1 MLQNQSNQTNYN
13 HYSGFVQL
21 SLPFDLSVK
30 IDSNDPVFSFLEA
43 VEGID
48 FSKFVKITRSNNTH
62 SHDRVMLL
70 KTLLFA
76 FQEGNRSLTKIA
88 QLCKTDIRYMYLT
101 NEECPSAM
109 AFQRMTEQLKESIDD
124 VFFTISKHIA
134 RDLMLCDTDVQYID
148 GTKIEA
154 NAHKNSFVY
163 KKRIMNAETRLFE
176 RITEDIYRLNE
187 TYGYHYP
194 VKGKYEAF
202 DMGVICQYLMEV
214 ITCQNIQ
221 LVYGKGKRKSE
232 FQRFYDLFLGYYIK
246 LNEYEFWL
254 NIMGKRNSCSKIDHD
269 ATFMATKYDY
279 YNQTGVT
286 RPCYNCQI
294 AVCNGII
301 TNSDVFQNPADQHTW
316 IPFMD
321 RYEEAYG
328 ERPKYPVADAGYGS
342 YDNYLY
348 NVEHEIELVQKFSM
362 YGKEEDKQFKK
373 RKFNSL
379 NWKINEEG
387 FKICPDGRVF
397 DQYGY
402 DRIQYTRNDN
412 LSITQIYTEKNH
424 CEGCPLKEECTKG
437 KYRTYGKNVILNE
450 LQEKVKENLSTS
462 EGQEM
467 KKERSI
473 QVEGAFGVIKQD
485 MGFTRFTRTGMKSV
499 KMEFLLVCI
508 GYNLRKYHLYRIKT
522 DKKEA

>member
-1 MLQNQSNQTNYN
+1 
-13 HYSGFVQL
+13 
-21 SLPFDLSVK
+21 
-30 IDSNDPVFSFLEA
+30 
-43 VEGID
+43 
-48 FSKFVKITRSNNTH
+48 
-62 SHDRVMLL
+62 
-70 KTLLFA
+70 
-76 FQEGNRSLTKIA
+76 
-88 QLCKTDIRYMYLT
+88 
-101 NEECPSAM
+101 
-109 AFQRMTEQLKESIDD
+109 
-124 VFFTISKHIA
+124 
-134 RDLMLCDTDVQYID
+134 
-148 GTKIEA
+148 
-154 NAHKNSFVY
+154 
-163 KKRIMNAETRLFE
+163 
-176 RITEDIYRLNE
+176 
-187 TYGYHYP
+187 
-194 VKGKYEAF
+194 
-202 DMGVICQYLMEV
+202 
-214 ITCQNIQ
+214 
-221 LVYGKGKRKSE
+221 
-232 FQRFYDLFLGYYIK
+232 
-246 LNEYEFWL
+246 
-254 NIMGKRNSCSKIDHD
+254 
-269 ATFMATKYDY
+269 
-279 YNQTGVT
+279 
-286 RPCYNCQI
+286 
-294 AVCNGII
+294 
-301 TNSDVFQNPADQHTW
+301 
-316 IPFMD
+316 MD

-348 NVEHEIELVQKFSM
+348 NVEHEMELVQKFSM

-437 KYRTYGKNVILNE
+437 KYRTCGKNVILNE

-485 MGFTRFTRTGMKSV
+485 MGFTRFTRKGMKSV

>member
-1 MLQNQSNQTNYN
+1 
-13 HYSGFVQL
+13 
-21 SLPFDLSVK
+21 
-30 IDSNDPVFSFLEA
+30 
-43 VEGID
+43 
-48 FSKFVKITRSNNTH
+48 
-62 SHDRVMLL
+62 
-70 KTLLFA
+70 
-76 FQEGNRSLTKIA
+76 
-88 QLCKTDIRYMYLT
+88 MYLT

-294 AVCNGII
+294 AYATGLSQIRMYFKIQPINIHGFHLWIVTKKLMENG
-301 TNSDVFQNPADQHTW
+301 QNIRQPMQD
-316 IPFMD
+316 M
-321 RYEEAYG
+321 EAMTTI
-328 ERPKYPVADAGYGS
+328 
-342 YDNYLY
+342 LY
-348 NVEHEIELVQKFSM
+348 NVEHEMELVQKFSM

-450 LQEKVKENLSTS
+450 LQEKVKE
-462 EGQEM
+462 
-467 KKERSI
+467 KSI
-473 QVEGAFGVIKQD
+473 HF
-485 MGFTRFTRTGMKSV
+485 RRTGNEEREIDSS
-499 KMEFLLVCI
+499 
-508 GYNLRKYHLYRIKT
+508 
-522 DKKEA
+522 